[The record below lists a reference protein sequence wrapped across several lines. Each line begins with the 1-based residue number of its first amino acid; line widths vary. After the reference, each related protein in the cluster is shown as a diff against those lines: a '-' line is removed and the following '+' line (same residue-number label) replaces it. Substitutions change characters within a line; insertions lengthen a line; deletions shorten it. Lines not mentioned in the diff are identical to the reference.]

1 MPVDEVERATGL
13 SRKSDLFMVV
23 GSTLLVHPAA
33 AMPGY
38 ARANASFL
46 VIVNLS
52 ETPYD
57 DVSDVLIQGKAGEVL
72 PEIVSQVRRLR
83 GQCLE

>member
-1 MPVDEVERATGL
+1 VI
-13 SRKSDLFMVV
+13 

-38 ARANASFL
+38 ATKKGSFL

-57 DVSDVLIQGKAGEVL
+57 DASDVLIQGKAGEVL
-72 PEIVSQVRRLR
+72 PVIVKEVRRLR
-83 GQCLE
+83 G

>member
-1 MPVDEVERATGL
+1 MPEDELKRAVELAR
-13 SRKSDLFMVV
+13 SSDLFMVV

-33 AMPGY
+33 ALPGH
-38 ARANASFL
+38 AKEKEAFL

-57 DVSDVLIQGKAGEVL
+57 NVCDVLIQGKAGVTL
-72 PEIVSQVRRLR
+72 PEILKEVKRLR
-83 GQCLE
+83 GSAS

>member
-1 MPVDEVERATGL
+1 
-13 SRKSDLFMVV
+13 MVV

-38 ARANASFL
+38 ARETDSFL

-57 DVSDVLIQGKAGEVL
+57 DVCDVLIKEKAGEVL
-72 PEIVSQVRRLR
+72 PMIVNQVKQLR
-83 GQCLE
+83 G

>member
-1 MPVDEVERATGL
+1 
-13 SRKSDLFMVV
+13 MVI

-38 ARANASFL
+38 ATKYGSFL
-46 VIVNLS
+46 VILNLS

-57 DVSDVLIQGKAGEVL
+57 DVSNVLIQGKAGQIL
-72 PEIVSQVRRLR
+72 PEITKEVRRLKE
-83 GQCLE
+83 QKSA